1 MTVQR
6 TEGTI
11 GKVAQE
17 DKAGLSSSQSPGLVR
32 SPISGAVHSED
43 CKHPGRGHRGKAFK
57 GQEDGDS

>member
-1 MTVQR
+1 MTVQP

-32 SPISGAVHSED
+32 NPISGAVHSGD
-43 CKHPGRGHRGKAFK
+43 CKHARK
-57 GQEDGDS
+57 GP

>member
-1 MTVQR
+1 M
-6 TEGTI
+6 

-32 SPISGAVHSED
+32 SPISGALHQED